1 MENVSY
7 FENELF
13 RIVEKVVNLIKLNF
27 IWLLFSIP
35 VVTIGAAN
43 CALYEISVKIAK
55 NEEGY
60 IFRDFTTAFKQNWKG
75 SFRIWLFYL
84 FVGAGLHI
92 DTVFWNNTEGDLAV
106 AMVVFTRILKV
117 VWFLFILYTFPLI
130 TKIKNREGITIR
142 NAALLVFKYLPASCY
157 MILWIAI
164 LWIAGKFWAPVF
176 FAEILMGVSLAAF
189 ICNKVITRI
198 LEKEKV
204 FGDSEQ

>member
-7 FENELF
+7 FENKLF

-176 FAEILMGVSLAAF
+176 FAEI
-189 ICNKVITRI
+189 
-198 LEKEKV
+198 
-204 FGDSEQ
+204 